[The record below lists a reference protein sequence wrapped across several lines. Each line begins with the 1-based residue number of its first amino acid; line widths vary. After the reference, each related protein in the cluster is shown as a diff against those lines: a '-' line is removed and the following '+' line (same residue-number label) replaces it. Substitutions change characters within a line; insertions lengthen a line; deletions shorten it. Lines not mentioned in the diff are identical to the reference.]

1 MSPFDYLNSIN
12 YTKEDIMID
21 DISEE
26 KYSAFMVNRGLSFF
40 YDTVVIANEMNQK
53 PYMDN
58 KLQYD
63 FLRSI
68 VRKKKRFSIWA
79 KAEKIDRV
87 EDVMEYYGYSREKAL
102 QVLPLLK
109 GDQLDYIR
117 KKISKGGKR

>member
-21 DISEE
+21 DISEK

-68 VRKKKRFSIWA
+68 VRKKKRFSSWA

-87 EDVMEYYGYSREKAL
+87 DDVMEYYGYSREKAL
-102 QVLPLLK
+102 QILPLLK

>member
-21 DISEE
+21 DISEK

-68 VRKKKRFSIWA
+68 VRKKKRFSSWA

>member
-21 DISEE
+21 DISEK

-68 VRKKKRFSIWA
+68 VRKKKRFSSWA

-87 EDVMEYYGYSREKAL
+87 DDVMEYYGYSREKAL

>member
-21 DISEE
+21 DISEK

-63 FLRSI
+63 FLRLI
-68 VRKKKRFSIWA
+68 VRKKKRFSSWA

>member
-21 DISEE
+21 DLAEK

-68 VRKKKRFSIWA
+68 VRKKKRFSSWA

-117 KKISKGGKR
+117 KKISRGGKR

>member
-21 DISEE
+21 DISEK

-63 FLRSI
+63 FLRLI
-68 VRKKKRFSIWA
+68 VRKKKRFSSWA

-87 EDVMEYYGYSREKAL
+87 DDVMKYYGYSREKAL